1 MKQFSN
7 IQLANILEMTHI
19 TSEMVNK
26 HEQKQTQPQGHKPI
40 KKLKRPRIRIKTQEY
55 VPITSSNPRR
65 AFMMNELRINHIN
78 KYTEKKRPYY
88 KVFGQEKFIS
98 EEEVELFKAH
108 GITIYY
114 K

>member
-1 MKQFSN
+1 MKHFCNS
-7 IQLANILEMTHI
+7 QLANILEMTHI

-26 HEQKQTQPQGHKPI
+26 HEQKQTQPQYHKPI
-40 KKLKRPRIRIKTQEY
+40 KKLKRPRIRVKTQEY
-55 VPITSSNPRR
+55 VPITSSDTRR

-78 KYTEKKRPYY
+78 KYIEKKKPYY

>member
-7 IQLANILEMTHI
+7 SQLANILEMTHI

-26 HEQKQTQPQGHKPI
+26 HEQKQTQPKCHKPI
-40 KKLKRPRIRIKTQEY
+40 KKLKRPRIRIKKQEY
-55 VPITSSNPRR
+55 VPITSSDARR

-78 KYTEKKRPYY
+78 KYTEKKRYYY

-98 EEEVELFKAH
+98 EKEVELFKAH
-108 GITIYY
+108 GVTIYY